1 MGFQMGG
8 QSEMQIAGDNA
19 NDLFKSE
26 HIGKKTD
33 DDAEST
39 GSFMVNANK
48 SENQA
53 NVFDDVT
60 SQGS

>member
-1 MGFQMGG
+1 
-8 QSEMQIAGDNA
+8 MQIAGDNA